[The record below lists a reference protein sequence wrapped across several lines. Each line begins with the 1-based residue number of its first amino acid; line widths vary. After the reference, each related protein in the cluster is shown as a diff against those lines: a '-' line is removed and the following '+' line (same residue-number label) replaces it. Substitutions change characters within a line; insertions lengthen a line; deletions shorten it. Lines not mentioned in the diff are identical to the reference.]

1 MRRKRNTTKKTT
13 KADPKVVFR
22 RSKQWA
28 TFRTKIKKSQKTD
41 PVTGSPLAKGF
52 NLHHLDENPEHYTD
66 ISDESHF
73 IGLNSTTHT
82 VLHFLWGDGVRRYD
96 WKTRLERL
104 KELCELMDEIN
115 DINNKEVENE

>member
-1 MRRKRNTTKKTT
+1 MNKKKKTTKKTT
-13 KADPKVVFR
+13 KADHKVVFR
-22 RSKQWA
+22 RSKQWT
-28 TFRTKIKKSQKTD
+28 TFRQKIKKSQKTD
-41 PVTGSPLAKGF
+41 PVTGSVLAKGF

-82 VLHFLWGDGVRRYD
+82 VLHFLWGDGARRYD

-115 DINNKEVENE
+115 NI